1 MTTRE
6 FGNLLSD
13 LLTAYIASHPGDSK
27 NKMILRTGIDRST
40 FFKYLRGT
48 RPITIGHLRAILDKI
63 GLGEDDQKELT
74 RAYEELNQNV
84 AEYYNIEILRQCM
97 KAVRKAEMRL
107 ASRSCH
113 GGAARPGTSSEAAP
127 DLTAAVAAPDP
138 AANPAADSGT
148 AAEASSSDKSPALPP
163 PGPLA
168 GKNETLFAFLS
179 AIHYF
184 AGRQETIY
192 TFLPPDAAEVL
203 WENRDSI
210 NPEILKAEMLF
221 HFPAK
226 AGDDVKARA
235 SRFYGLIPIALTINC
250 SVHFYYGS
258 DSLDR
263 QDMLGVLYP
272 YYVAGESGVF
282 FMNASMDAAYF
293 TSDQVTVR
301 AYLEG
306 FRNIFAQTESASDHI
321 STIRESQQLI
331 AGMLSEDMGS
341 RRVFII
347 DRAPCMNLIATRELI
362 GEVIPPAY
370 QEAIW
375 QYSQALQHAG
385 PIEIIPEEGLRRM
398 VEESGIEEAGIR
410 ITQPREVVHQI
421 LTGLKARLGST
432 LFLADKTL
440 PLAEKWSF
448 LVKPDQ
454 AVVFLPCDQDGNALI
469 LYEKNIVNGF
479 SAALELSLDKITIET
494 SRAEKLM
501 DYYIGLTE

>member
-13 LLTAYIASHPGDSK
+13 ILTAYIASHPGDSK

-113 GGAARPGTSSEAAP
+113 GGTARPGTASAPAP
-127 DLTAAVAAPDP
+127 DLTAV
-138 AANPAADSGT
+138 
-148 AAEASSSDKSPALPP
+148 ESPALPP

-250 SVHFYYGS
+250 RVHFYYGS

-341 RRVFII
+341 RRVFMI
-347 DRAPCMNLIATRELI
+347 DRAPCMNLIATKELI